1 MQNFLTNSQP
11 VKDTFAKRILKLHYS
26 KWNVPV
32 NAATRKKELCISSL
46 PHMKS
51 MQAKNIKSNTLGTF
65 WKSKCNI
72 LRYFL
77 KDKTTRQLCSVA
89 NHKSNSE
96 PSFKFLK
103 IIHRG
108 LPLLPKITYNKLLC
122 WNQNS
127 KLFKPGGNGTHTK
140 SYKLTHRKYV
150 NCNAKIAMPSL
161 S

>member
-1 MQNFLTNSQP
+1 MQLQEKKNFASAVCSTCKVCKP
-11 VKDTFAKRILKLHYS
+11 KILNLIHLVLS
-26 KWNVPV
+26 ESLNV
-32 NAATRKKELCISSL
+32 IYW
-46 PHMKS
+46 
-51 MQAKNIKSNTLGTF
+51 GTF
-65 WKSKCNI
+65 WKT
-72 LRYFL
+72 
-77 KDKTTRQLCSVA
+77 KTTRQLCSVA

>member
-1 MQNFLTNSQP
+1 MQLQEKKNFASAVCSTWKVCKP
-11 VKDTFAKRILKLHYS
+11 RILNLIHLVLS
-26 KWNVPV
+26 ESLNV
-32 NAATRKKELCISSL
+32 IYW
-46 PHMKS
+46 
-51 MQAKNIKSNTLGTF
+51 GTF
-65 WKSKCNI
+65 WKTKQQGTSALWQTINQI
-72 LRYFL
+72 
-77 KDKTTRQLCSVA
+77 Q
-89 NHKSNSE
+89 NPPSN
-96 PSFKFLK
+96 FLK

-108 LPLLPKITYNKLLC
+108 LPLLAKLTYNKFLC

>member
-46 PHMKS
+46 QHMQS

-77 KDKTTRQLCSVA
+77 KDKNDKAALLCG
-89 NHKSNSE
+89 K
-96 PSFKFLK
+96 PQIKFRTLLQIFLK
-103 IIHRG
+103 TIHRG
-108 LPLLPKITYNKLLC
+108 LLLLAKLTYNKLLC

-140 SYKLTHRKYV
+140 SYKTH
-150 NCNAKIAMPSL
+150 P
-161 S
+161 